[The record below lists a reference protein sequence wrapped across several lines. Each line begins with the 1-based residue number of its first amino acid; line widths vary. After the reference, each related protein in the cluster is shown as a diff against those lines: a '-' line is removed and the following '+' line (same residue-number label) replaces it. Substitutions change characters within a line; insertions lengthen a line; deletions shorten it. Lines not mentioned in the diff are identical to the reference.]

1 MSDELLRALAVNGSA
16 LSDVKVID
24 PKTGTEHVLYVGQC
38 SRLLQC
44 MCHHAS
50 INRVV
55 FVGQHTLEEETGL
68 NGQSIETHIRRLKA
82 ANFLIHLGKKSYKGS
97 RPVNTYY
104 VNLPYLEP
112 LEELDL
118 DLLLATPVEDRLA
131 MFSKEAL
138 KKASGVRSSIPSLA
152 RDKQEQEFKT
162 KVCKNKQ
169 EQEADLYYTFEDEPS
184 NEDMEEFLDRF
195 SDRFSFENFDRQ

>member
-16 LSDVKVID
+16 LSDVRVVD
-24 PKTGTEHVLYVGQC
+24 PKTCTEHGLYVGQC

-82 ANFLIHLGKKSYKGS
+82 ANFLVHLGKKSYKGS

-138 KKASGVRSSIPSLA
+138 KRPSGVPSLTPSLV
-152 RDKQEQEFKT
+152 RDKQEQELEIEE
-162 KVCKNKQ
+162 CKNNQ
-169 EQEADLYYTFEDEPS
+169 EQEADLYYAQEDEPS
-184 NEDMEEFLDRF
+184 GEELNEILNLMSERYGRYD
-195 SDRFSFENFDRQ
+195 

>member
-1 MSDELLRALAVNGSA
+1 
-16 LSDVKVID
+16 
-24 PKTGTEHVLYVGQC
+24 
-38 SRLLQC
+38 
-44 MCHHAS
+44 
-50 INRVV
+50 
-55 FVGQHTLEEETGL
+55 VGQHTLEEETGL

-138 KKASGVRSSIPSLA
+138 KRPSGVPSSMPSLV
-152 RDKQEQEFKT
+152 RDKQKQELET
-162 KVCKNKQ
+162 KECMSNE
-169 EQEADLYYTFEDEPS
+169 EQEADLYYTLEDEPS
-184 NEDMEEFLDRF
+184 IQDMDEYLHRF
-195 SDRFSFENFDRQ
+195 SERFSF

>member
-24 PKTGTEHVLYVGQC
+24 PKTGTEHGLYVGQC

-138 KKASGVRSSIPSLA
+138 KKPSGVPASKPSLV
-152 RDKQEQEFKT
+152 RDKQEQELET
-162 KVCKNKQ
+162 EECKSNE
-169 EQEADLYYTFEDEPS
+169 EQEADLYYALEDEPS
-184 NEDMEEFLDRF
+184 IEDVEELLDRISGRF
-195 SDRFSFENFDRQ
+195 SDEDF

>member
-16 LSDVKVID
+16 LSDVRVVD
-24 PKTGTEHVLYVGQC
+24 PKTGTEHGLYVGQC

-44 MCHHAS
+44 MFHHAS

-118 DLLLATPVEDRLA
+118 DLLLATPVEDRLV

-138 KKASGVRSSIPSLA
+138 KRPSGVPSSTPSLV
-152 RDKQEQEFKT
+152 RDKQEQEIET
-162 KVCKNKQ
+162 KVCKNNQ
-169 EQEADLYYTFEDEPS
+169 EQEADFNYEYEDEPS
-184 NEDMEEFLDRF
+184 SEELDEILNLMVERYG
-195 SDRFSFENFDRQ
+195 RYE

>member
-16 LSDVKVID
+16 LSDVRVVD
-24 PKTGTEHVLYVGQC
+24 PKTGTEHGLYVGQC

-82 ANFLIHLGKKSYKGS
+82 ANFLVHLGKKSYKGS

-138 KKASGVRSSIPSLA
+138 KRPSGVPSLTPSLV
-152 RDKQEQEFKT
+152 RDKQEQELEIEE
-162 KVCKNKQ
+162 CKNNQ
-169 EQEADLYYTFEDEPS
+169 EQEADLYCTLEDEPS
-184 NEDMEEFLDRF
+184 IEDMKEYIDRF
-195 SDRFSFENFDRQ
+195 SDRYRF